1 MKPRILISDK
11 LHEDAVALAR
21 EFADVD
27 VEIGLTPEM
36 LIQKIKGYDAIIV
49 RSSTKVTKE
58 VIDASTLKI
67 IGRAGVGLDNVDV
80 TAARARGIEIVN
92 SPESSTVSV
101 AEHAIGLM
109 IATLRNVPQADKSM
123 RAGQWDRKKFSGNE
137 LYGKILGLIG
147 FGRIGR
153 EVALRAK
160 AFGMKI
166 LASDPAITSEDAKE
180 FGAEFV
186 ALEELLRRS
195 DVVSLHVPATDAT
208 RGMMNAERLK
218 LMKPTAVVINTAR
231 GVVIDEAALYDALK
245 NGTIKAAGLDV
256 YAKEPPVDSPL
267 MQLEN
272 IVLTPHLA
280 SGTSEAQKSAGTVVV
295 EKVGKFFE
303 QKPPGEEH
311 KLHWFKSSATQ

>member
-1 MKPRILISDK
+1 MWAGLDTELFPAVSESGVTVTNSAGVFAVPMAEHAMALMLAFARA
-11 LHEDAVALAR
+11 LHVCMRRSPEALWHAKGSRRSVAEQMAELNGATLG
-21 EFADVD
+21 V
-27 VEIGLTPEM
+27 V
-36 LIQKIKGYDAIIV
+36 GYGG
-49 RSSTKVTKE
+49 
-58 VIDASTLKI
+58 
-67 IGRAGVGLDNVDV
+67 IGRA
-80 TAARARGIEIVN
+80 AA
-92 SPESSTVSV
+92 
-101 AEHAIGLM
+101 
-109 IATLRNVPQADKSM
+109 Q
-123 RAGQWDRKKFSGNE
+123 
-137 LYGKILGLIG
+137 
-147 FGRIGR
+147 
-153 EVALRAK
+153 RAK